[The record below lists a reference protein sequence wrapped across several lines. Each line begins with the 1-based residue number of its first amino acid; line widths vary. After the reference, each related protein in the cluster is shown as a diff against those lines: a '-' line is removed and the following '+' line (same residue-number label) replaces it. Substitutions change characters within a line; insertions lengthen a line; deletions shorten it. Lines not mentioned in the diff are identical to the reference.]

1 MHFKSID
8 ALYDQVL
15 ESYKFCYIHI
25 IEVALKDYPVFS
37 LFKQIGRYA
46 AHLLK
51 SAKKLY
57 TKICNFICGVEE
69 K

>member
-37 LFKQIGRYA
+37 LFKQIGCICGPPI
-46 AHLLK
+46 
-51 SAKKLY
+51 KKVQ
-57 TKICNFICGVEE
+57 KNFIQKSVISSGE
-69 K
+69 